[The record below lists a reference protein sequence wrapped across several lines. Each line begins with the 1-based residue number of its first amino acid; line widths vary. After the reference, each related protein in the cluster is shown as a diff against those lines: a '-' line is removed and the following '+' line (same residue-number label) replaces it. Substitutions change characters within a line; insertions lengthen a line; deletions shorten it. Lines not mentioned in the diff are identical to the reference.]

1 MLFNHLRLGWEKIM
15 TSQLKDVYVLLLSH
29 DLDLEQI
36 QLATGFEEMK
46 ARRALAH
53 LESDLDL
60 VETYI
65 DSTGGGDRTI
75 WRSKHTASG
84 LRQLIARRLLLSL
97 IDEFGPDLLTVI
109 IEELLARPV
118 AAQIVRDALGP

>member
-1 MLFNHLRLGWEKIM
+1 MQFNHLKTGWEKIM
-15 TSQLKDVYVLLLSH
+15 RSQLKDVYVLLLSH

-36 QLATGFEEMK
+36 MEALSLEEMK
-46 ARRALAH
+46 ALRILSN

-65 DSTGGGDRTI
+65 DSTGGGDKTV
-75 WRSKHTASG
+75 WHAKYTASE

-97 IDEFGPDLLTVI
+97 IDEFGQDLLTVV
-109 IEELLARPV
+109 IEELQARPA